1 MSDTQRAEVLVDES
15 GRDPR
20 SPQDLAGDERTMLTG
35 FLQRQR
41 QTLEAKCAGL
51 TPEQLAQRA
60 VPPSTISL
68 LGLVRHMARVE
79 RGWFRQCVEGEDV
92 ATLFRGPDNMDGE
105 WDDAVG
111 TRECVDEA
119 FAAWRAECGSSD
131 RIIAARGL
139 DETFVD
145 HGGCLWNMRS
155 LLGHMVE
162 EYARHLGHADL
173 LRERIDGRLGV

>member
-1 MSDTQRAEVLVDES
+1 MSDTQRAEGLVDAS

-20 SPQDLAGDERTMLTG
+20 SPQDPAGDERTMLTG
-35 FLQRQR
+35 FLRRQR
-41 QTLEAKCAGL
+41 ETLEAKCAGL
-51 TPEQLAQRA
+51 GPEQLAERA
-60 VPPSTISL
+60 VEPSTISL

-92 ATLFRGPDNMDGE
+92 ATLFRGPGNMDGE

-119 FAAWRAECGSSD
+119 FAAWRAECRSSD
-131 RIIAARGL
+131 AIIAARGL
-139 DETFVD
+139 EDTFVD
-145 HGGCLWNMRS
+145 HSGWPWNLRS
-155 LLGHMVE
+155 LLGHMIE

-173 LRERIDGRLGV
+173 LRERIDGRLGE

>member
-1 MSDTQRAEVLVDES
+1 MSDTQRAEGLVDES

-35 FLQRQR
+35 FLRRQR
-41 QTLEAKCAGL
+41 ETLEAKCAGL
-51 TPEQLAQRA
+51 TPRQLAERA
-60 VPPSTISL
+60 VEPSTMTL

-79 RGWFRQCVEGEDV
+79 RGWFRQCVAGDDV
-92 ATLFRGPDNMDGE
+92 PTLFRGPGNMDGE

-111 TRECVDEA
+111 TQECVDEA
-119 FAAWRAECGSSD
+119 FDAWREECRVSD
-131 RIIAARGL
+131 AIIAARGL

-145 HGGCLWNMRS
+145 HGGWPWNLRS
-155 LLGHMVE
+155 LLGHMIE

-173 LRERIDGRLGV
+173 LRERIDGRLGE